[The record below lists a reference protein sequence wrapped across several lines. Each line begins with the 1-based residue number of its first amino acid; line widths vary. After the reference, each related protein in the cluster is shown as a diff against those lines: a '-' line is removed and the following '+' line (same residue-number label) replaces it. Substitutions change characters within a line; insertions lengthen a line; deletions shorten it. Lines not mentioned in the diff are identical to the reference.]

1 MKLSFCF
8 LTAVAAIDRPTISLD
23 LDESKLVHRTKCTTE
38 NGCKMAKN
46 FHTRH
51 SVNVAN
57 KQLSSYVHSCV
68 AKKDTAATCPLPQ
81 AKAYDHH
88 DGLLAKVDY
97 KLYLVNN
104 NGKPAVQHSY
114 KCSGS
119 SVSPKNCINYNLRS
133 EWIARYDAADASGNS
148 AEQVV
153 FAIILN
159 DPIAPK
165 WTSTKWKLHE
175 GKHCGGAVGGLYG
188 TSIRTWADGT
198 SANYGQKKM
207 ANLKQCQAECA
218 RHADCSG
225 FVQRD
230 SDNNCNFWKGG
241 KLAPFAL
248 NGHHCYEKQ
257 TAGSGPVGQTLEAG
271 PPGKVFTTPT
281 FYADD
286 NYDGRLVATK
296 TAKTV
301 NLNKCISHK
310 VTYTAT
316 DKAGMFGARG
326 TSNYIT
332 KRVSF
337 PVQDT
342 KAPVCKVT
350 PVKKTYQCGV
360 DNFKLA
366 KQSVVDYVDGIV
378 KGTTKGTVNTLKTGS
393 YPVTYCIAK
402 DSGCGGGTPNVTPTQ
417 RFTYKVVDTLKPTIT
432 IGKKHLDKSGIL
444 QYYAGQ
450 KNQDVKVTFMKSH
463 TQGYTCSDIC
473 DKNAKPTATW
483 SPKPFACKKP
493 SDTGTYTLKYGCSDY
508 TGNAN
513 TNAVTVIC
521 EDHDVPV
528 LNLIGAKTMSI
539 ESTHTNPTVWPDPGA
554 TCQDA
559 FEGQI
564 NSRIQVTNTVNRA
577 KVGTYIVKYNC
588 CDSKNA
594 GKTNCAQQQTRK
606 VVVFDDHCP
615 TCTISGAKSITRE
628 ASFPYTDLG
637 AKCSDTHDGALPY
650 ITVGKF
656 DVEKVDTY
664 KLTYRSKDKSG
675 NWNDGNNGKNRC
687 HCDATRDA
695 ARPGRGNCIKHY
707 VRTIVVKD
715 TLKPVISLSYANKE
729 IHRSKATDTGVNHGK
744 ENQLNPAAKHV
755 FMAETQ
761 TSVNGWI
768 MGAVASAT
776 AGVALLG
783 LSTRKATVTS
793 VPV

>member
-165 WTSTKWKLHE
+165 WVRSP
-175 GKHCGGAVGGLYG
+175 A
-188 TSIRTWADGT
+188 
-198 SANYGQKKM
+198 
-207 ANLKQCQAECA
+207 
-218 RHADCSG
+218 
-225 FVQRD
+225 
-230 SDNNCNFWKGG
+230 
-241 KLAPFAL
+241 
-248 NGHHCYEKQ
+248 
-257 TAGSGPVGQTLEAG
+257 GQTLEAG
-271 PPGKVFTTPT
+271 PPGKVFMTPT

-342 KAPVCKVT
+342 KAPVCTIT

-393 YPVTYCIAK
+393 YDVTYCIAK
-402 DSGCGGGTPNVTPTQ
+402 DSGCGGGTPNVTPIE
-417 RFTYKVVDTLKPTIT
+417 RRTYKVVDTLKPTIT
-432 IGKKHLDKSGIL
+432 IGKKHLDKNGIL

-450 KNQDVKVTFMKSH
+450 KNQDVKVSFMKSH

-729 IHRSKATDTGVNHGK
+729 IHRSKAADTGVNHGK
-744 ENQLNPAAKHV
+744 AEKQFNPAAKHV

>member
-165 WTSTKWKLHE
+165 W
-175 GKHCGGAVGGLYG
+175 
-188 TSIRTWADGT
+188 
-198 SANYGQKKM
+198 
-207 ANLKQCQAECA
+207 A
-218 RHADCSG
+218 RSPA
-225 FVQRD
+225 
-230 SDNNCNFWKGG
+230 
-241 KLAPFAL
+241 
-248 NGHHCYEKQ
+248 
-257 TAGSGPVGQTLEAG
+257 GQTLEAG